1 MTLTPEGSERNR
13 RGNDSSLSGVAAS
26 MVRLCEHPAVVGQQN
41 AIAVESQAV

>member
-26 MVRLCEHPAVVGQQN
+26 IVVIVN
-41 AIAVESQAV
+41 TLPSWVSKTPSR